1 MSHEGRIPKVERQK
15 ELIYELRLENKKLK
29 DLNEG
34 LKNRLSDVSHTSRSN
49 KELLIEM
56 SDKFNAQL
64 IVNHKLIAKKTE
76 QYENMSK
83 QKDEIIHKLREN
95 FDLHM
100 NALKFTWKRCG
111 RCEYKTELWKD
122 GLDKL
127 RIHSQVAG
135 KNSQNTRTAA
145 DSKTIKDNFF
155 SIYGSD
161 ESKFDVSGTK
171 GINEDLDEE
180 KDNNDTTLKT
190 FRIIVNDTSEAK
202 NPLDKWG
209 YEDNDG
215 TVIVYDVSPAKL
227 WFTSEN
233 DEGMSILSLT
243 SNHYLSLN
251 DPISFWV

>member
-1 MSHEGRIPKVERQK
+1 VSHEGRIPKVERQK

-100 NALKFTWKRCG
+100 NALKFT
-111 RCEYKTELWKD
+111 
-122 GLDKL
+122 
-127 RIHSQVAG
+127 
-135 KNSQNTRTAA
+135 
-145 DSKTIKDNFF
+145 
-155 SIYGSD
+155 
-161 ESKFDVSGTK
+161 
-171 GINEDLDEE
+171 
-180 KDNNDTTLKT
+180 
-190 FRIIVNDTSEAK
+190 
-202 NPLDKWG
+202 
-209 YEDNDG
+209 
-215 TVIVYDVSPAKL
+215 
-227 WFTSEN
+227 
-233 DEGMSILSLT
+233 
-243 SNHYLSLN
+243 
-251 DPISFWV
+251 